1 MNIYYRNEKAMF
13 VERPNT
19 ESVTPLENIYDP
31 MLELTAKF
39 KESRVTIKGVYSGSI
54 VAADSLC
61 IGYTNAD
68 RYKLTI
74 RDTRERE
81 FSGGIK
87 GLITIRNF
95 ETVFIDGFELE
106 LWHDDEEDNTPLYL
120 GHLFIG
126 QKTTLPRFSP
136 EPESGTALN
145 SAASRSFGGQV
156 FGIRRRSLDSFAV
169 NFPRISAYEREVI
182 KEYVN
187 AVLTTE
193 PHIIDPYPQAREE
206 FPPMYVT
213 LNTENVNFTK
223 RNENGFYYTGSLSW
237 QEAK

>member
-13 VERPNT
+13 VDRPKT
-19 ESVTPLENIYDP
+19 QSVTPLENIYDP
-31 MLELTAKF
+31 MLELAARF
-39 KESRVTIKGVYSGSI
+39 EESHVKIKGVYGDSI

-68 RYKLTI
+68 RYELTVK
-74 RDTRERE
+74 DTIERTFTGRIE
-81 FSGGIK
+81 
-87 GLITIRNF
+87 GLLAIHNF
-95 ETVFIDGFELE
+95 ETVFIDEFKLE
-106 LWHDDEEDNTPLYL
+106 LWHDDEEDETPLYL

-126 QKTTLPRFSP
+126 QKTVFPRFSP
-136 EPESGTALN
+136 EPESGTTLN

-169 NFPRISAYEREVI
+169 NFPRITAYEREVI

-193 PHIIDPYPQAREE
+193 PHIIDPYPQARQE

-223 RNENGFYYTGSLSW
+223 RNENGFYYTGGLSW

>member
-1 MNIYYRNEKAMF
+1 MNIYHRNEKAIF
-13 VERPNT
+13 VDKP
-19 ESVTPLENIYDP
+19 SADVVAPLENIYDP

-39 KESRVTIKGVYSGSI
+39 LDSRVTIKGVYGDSI

-68 RYKLTI
+68 KYKLT
-74 RDTRERE
+74 TREGE
-81 FSGGIK
+81 FSGGIE
-87 GLITIRNF
+87 GLITIRDF
-95 ETVFIDGFELE
+95 ETIFIDGFELE
-106 LWHDDEEDNTPLYL
+106 LWHDDDEDKSPLYL

-126 QKTTLPRFSP
+126 QKTTIPRFSP

-145 SAASRSFGGQV
+145 STSSRSFGGQV
-156 FGIRRRSLDSFAV
+156 FGIRRRSLDRFAV
-169 NFPRISAYEREVI
+169 NFPRITAYEREVI

-193 PHIIDPYPQAREE
+193 PHIIDPYPQAREQ
-206 FPPMYVT
+206 FPPLYVT
-213 LNTENVNFTK
+213 LNAEEAAFTK
-223 RNENGFYYTGSLSW
+223 RNEDGFYYTGSLSW